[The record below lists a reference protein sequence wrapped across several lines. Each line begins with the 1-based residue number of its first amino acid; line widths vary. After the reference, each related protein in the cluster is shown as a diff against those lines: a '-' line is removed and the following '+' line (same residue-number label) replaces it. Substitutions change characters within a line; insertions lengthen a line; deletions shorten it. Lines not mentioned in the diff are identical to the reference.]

1 MKLGESLGGLSN
13 LNDEFCSDMMPLGR
27 TRRKRNRRS
36 FSSVSTSTASK
47 SSNTS
52 SSSASSSVDTS
63 YSLTTSRS
71 KKKKKDASRQQK
83 QQHQEEEEEE
93 EEEEGKEDTH
103 PEGMVTAKV
112 DTVGKIISRIPSDG
126 KKSPESGTYTWCSRV
141 CTLFV
146 FVPYLFFLNGKK
158 ASSKKFH
165 NFLMNPLPCNS
176 SKAPSPIYEAL
187 CIHVSRRRSTR
198 FVLRSPR

>member
-1 MKLGESLGGLSN
+1 MKLGESLERLSN

-52 SSSASSSVDTS
+52 SSSASSSVDTF

-83 QQHQEEEEEE
+83 QQHQEEE

-146 FVPYLFFLNGKK
+146 FVPYFFFLNGKK

>member
-1 MKLGESLGGLSN
+1 MKLGESLEGLSN

-52 SSSASSSVDTS
+52 SSSASSSVDTF

-83 QQHQEEEEEE
+83 QQHQEEEEE

-146 FVPYLFFLNGKK
+146 FVPYFFFLNGKK

>member
-1 MKLGESLGGLSN
+1 MKLGESLEGLSN

-52 SSSASSSVDTS
+52 SSSASSSVDTF

-83 QQHQEEEEEE
+83 QQHQEEE

-146 FVPYLFFLNGKK
+146 FVPYFFFLNGKK

>member
-83 QQHQEEEEEE
+83 QQHQEEEE

>member
-1 MKLGESLGGLSN
+1 MKLGESLEGLSN

-52 SSSASSSVDTS
+52 SSSASSSVDTF

-83 QQHQEEEEEE
+83 QQHQEE

-146 FVPYLFFLNGKK
+146 FVPYFFFLNGKK

>member
-1 MKLGESLGGLSN
+1 
-13 LNDEFCSDMMPLGR
+13 MMPLGR

-47 SSNTS
+47 SSNNS
-52 SSSASSSVDTS
+52 SSSASSSVDTF

-83 QQHQEEEEEE
+83 QQHQEE

-146 FVPYLFFLNGKK
+146 FVPYFFFLNGKK